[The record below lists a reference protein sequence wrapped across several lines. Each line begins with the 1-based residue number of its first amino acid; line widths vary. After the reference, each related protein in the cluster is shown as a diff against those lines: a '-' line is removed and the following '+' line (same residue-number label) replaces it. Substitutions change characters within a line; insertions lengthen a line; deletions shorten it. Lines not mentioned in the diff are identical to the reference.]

1 MANDQFD
8 TPIFDGEDNKHQSAR
23 ALAEAAFRAEEEGE
37 QEKAE
42 QLFRQAEA
50 ADPSALESVLLERR
64 SEHPGFTPQPASN
77 DEEVAAMSRTM
88 TPERHGPPPEAIDE
102 SY

>member
-1 MANDQFD
+1 MANDHFE
-8 TPIFDGEDNKHQSAR
+8 TPAFDGEDNKHHSAR
-23 ALAEAAFRAEEEGE
+23 ALAEAALRAEEEGD

-64 SEHPGFTPQPASN
+64 SEHPGFTPPPASN
-77 DEEVAAMSRTM
+77 DEEVAAMSRTVE
-88 TPERHGPPPEAIDE
+88 PERRSPPPEAIDE
-102 SY
+102 NY

>member
-8 TPIFDGEDNKHQSAR
+8 TPVFDGEDNKHHSAR
-23 ALAEAAFRAEEEGE
+23 ALAEAALRAEEEGE

-64 SEHPGFTPQPASN
+64 GEHPGFSPQPASK
-77 DEEVAAMSRTM
+77 DEEVAAMSRTVE
-88 TPERHGPPPEAIDE
+88 PERHASPPEAMDE
-102 SY
+102 NY